1 MHSQYRDAALAL
13 GGLCGLGGLAAM
25 TVGIGV
31 LSDLLGI
38 VVGIAV
44 AVAVE
49 LVFLRYPS
57 RATSVWERRGVPVAA
72 LCLVL
77 AAAVIAVRFVPRL
90 LAVAVWGLLT
100 YLVLLGCVLLGVENP
115 VSVLLRAV
123 E

>member
-1 MHSQYRDAALAL
+1 MHPQYRDGALAF
-13 GGLCGLGGLAAM
+13 GGLCGLGGLAAV
-25 TVGIGV
+25 TVGIGA
-31 LSDLLGI
+31 LIDLLGI
-38 VVGIAV
+38 AVGVAV

-57 RATSVWERRGVPVAA
+57 RATSVWERQGVPVAA

-77 AAAVIAVRFVPRL
+77 AAAVVAVQYASWL

-115 VSVLLRAV
+115 VSVLLRGV